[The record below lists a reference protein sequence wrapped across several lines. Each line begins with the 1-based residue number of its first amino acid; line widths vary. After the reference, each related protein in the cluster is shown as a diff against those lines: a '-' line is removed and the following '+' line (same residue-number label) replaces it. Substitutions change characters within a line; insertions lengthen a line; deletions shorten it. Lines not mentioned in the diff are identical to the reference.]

1 MLKYVITEGVS
12 ENHLA
17 STLCVHLIH
26 WLQGFLGFLFFSI
39 CLKNC
44 FSFSFFQV
52 LNFSLLSPQLA
63 QGQDGSFRRFAVLE
77 FATAEMAE
85 EAQRLTD
92 GRLLGGTHIRVS
104 FCAPGPPGRSMLAAL
119 IAAQTMVLY
128 SNLQS
133 LLEPLRHNIAAFEFD
148 IPAVMERVTKC
159 VRFSFFGES
168 VLMCERAGP
177 TLHPML
183 QERDV
188 SSGHHRK
195 TKNSFDVHVTV
206 QGSCQTKLAFLFS
219 VHNDAQDCAVVTL
232 PVPFPLELCC

>member
-1 MLKYVITEGVS
+1 MSAVSLCGNPEFLLTINSMRFFFSPSFSKFVLKYVNTEGVS

-17 STLCVHLIH
+17 STLCVCVHLIH
-26 WLQGFLGFLFFSI
+26 WLQGFLFFSI

-44 FSFSFFQV
+44 C
-52 LNFSLLSPQLA
+52 LNFSLQLA

-133 LLEPLRHNIAAFEFD
+133 LLEPLRHNIAAFEF
-148 IPAVMERVTKC
+148 
-159 VRFSFFGES
+159 
-168 VLMCERAGP
+168 VL
-177 TLHPML
+177 
-183 QERDV
+183 
-188 SSGHHRK
+188 
-195 TKNSFDVHVTV
+195 
-206 QGSCQTKLAFLFS
+206 
-219 VHNDAQDCAVVTL
+219 
-232 PVPFPLELCC
+232 

>member
-1 MLKYVITEGVS
+1 MLKYVNTEGVS

-17 STLCVHLIH
+17 STLCVCASYSLAA
-26 WLQGFLGFLFFSI
+26 GFFVFLYMLEKLLPQFF
-39 CLKNC
+39 
-44 FSFSFFQV
+44 
-52 LNFSLLSPQLA
+52 SPQLA

-133 LLEPLRHNIAAFEFD
+133 LLEPLRHNIAAFEF
-148 IPAVMERVTKC
+148 
-159 VRFSFFGES
+159 
-168 VLMCERAGP
+168 VL
-177 TLHPML
+177 
-183 QERDV
+183 
-188 SSGHHRK
+188 
-195 TKNSFDVHVTV
+195 
-206 QGSCQTKLAFLFS
+206 
-219 VHNDAQDCAVVTL
+219 
-232 PVPFPLELCC
+232 

>member
-1 MLKYVITEGVS
+1 MIYIFFPIFLSKFVLKYVNTEGVN

-17 STLCVHLIH
+17 STLCVCAHLIH
-26 WLQGFLGFLFFSI
+26 WLQGFLVFW
-39 CLKNC
+39 
-44 FSFSFFQV
+44 
-52 LNFSLLSPQLA
+52 FSLYAWKIAAFFFFWSSQFFSPQLA

-133 LLEPLRHNIAAFEFD
+133 LLEPLRLNIAAFEF
-148 IPAVMERVTKC
+148 
-159 VRFSFFGES
+159 
-168 VLMCERAGP
+168 VL
-177 TLHPML
+177 
-183 QERDV
+183 
-188 SSGHHRK
+188 
-195 TKNSFDVHVTV
+195 
-206 QGSCQTKLAFLFS
+206 
-219 VHNDAQDCAVVTL
+219 
-232 PVPFPLELCC
+232 

>member
-1 MLKYVITEGVS
+1 MRFFFSPSFSKFVLKYVNTEGVS

-17 STLCVHLIH
+17 STLCVCASYSLAA
-26 WLQGFLGFLFFSI
+26 GFFGFFVFLYMLEKLLPQFF
-39 CLKNC
+39 
-44 FSFSFFQV
+44 
-52 LNFSLLSPQLA
+52 SPQLA

-133 LLEPLRHNIAAFEFD
+133 LLEPLRHNIAAFEF
-148 IPAVMERVTKC
+148 
-159 VRFSFFGES
+159 
-168 VLMCERAGP
+168 VL
-177 TLHPML
+177 
-183 QERDV
+183 
-188 SSGHHRK
+188 
-195 TKNSFDVHVTV
+195 
-206 QGSCQTKLAFLFS
+206 
-219 VHNDAQDCAVVTL
+219 
-232 PVPFPLELCC
+232 

>member
-1 MLKYVITEGVS
+1 MKTTWLPLSVCV
-12 ENHLA
+12 
-17 STLCVHLIH
+17 CVHLIH

-44 FSFSFFQV
+44 C
-52 LNFSLLSPQLA
+52 LNSPQLA

-133 LLEPLRHNIAAFEFD
+133 LLEPLRHNIAAFEF
-148 IPAVMERVTKC
+148 
-159 VRFSFFGES
+159 
-168 VLMCERAGP
+168 VL
-177 TLHPML
+177 
-183 QERDV
+183 
-188 SSGHHRK
+188 
-195 TKNSFDVHVTV
+195 
-206 QGSCQTKLAFLFS
+206 
-219 VHNDAQDCAVVTL
+219 
-232 PVPFPLELCC
+232 

>member
-1 MLKYVITEGVS
+1 MRFFFSPSFSKFVLKYVNTEGVS

-17 STLCVHLIH
+17 STLCVCVHLIH
-26 WLQGFLGFLFFSI
+26 WLQGFFGFFVFLYMLEKLLPQFF
-39 CLKNC
+39 
-44 FSFSFFQV
+44 
-52 LNFSLLSPQLA
+52 SPQLA

-133 LLEPLRHNIAAFEFD
+133 LLEPLRHNIAAFEF
-148 IPAVMERVTKC
+148 
-159 VRFSFFGES
+159 
-168 VLMCERAGP
+168 VL
-177 TLHPML
+177 
-183 QERDV
+183 
-188 SSGHHRK
+188 
-195 TKNSFDVHVTV
+195 
-206 QGSCQTKLAFLFS
+206 
-219 VHNDAQDCAVVTL
+219 
-232 PVPFPLELCC
+232 

>member
-1 MLKYVITEGVS
+1 MIYFFS
-12 ENHLA
+12 HLSLQICA
-17 STLCVHLIH
+17 KICEHWGCKWKPLGFHSLCVCASYSLAA
-26 WLQGFLGFLFFSI
+26 GFFGFLFFSV

-44 FSFSFFQV
+44 CFFFFWSSQ
-52 LNFSLLSPQLA
+52 FFSPQLA

-133 LLEPLRHNIAAFEFD
+133 LLEPLRLNIAAFEF
-148 IPAVMERVTKC
+148 
-159 VRFSFFGES
+159 
-168 VLMCERAGP
+168 VL
-177 TLHPML
+177 
-183 QERDV
+183 
-188 SSGHHRK
+188 
-195 TKNSFDVHVTV
+195 
-206 QGSCQTKLAFLFS
+206 
-219 VHNDAQDCAVVTL
+219 
-232 PVPFPLELCC
+232 

>member
-1 MLKYVITEGVS
+1 MNTEGVS

-17 STLCVHLIH
+17 STLCVCVCAHLIH
-26 WLQGFLGFLFFSI
+26 WLQGFLGFLFFSM
-39 CLKNC
+39 LEKLLPQ
-44 FSFSFFQV
+44 FF
-52 LNFSLLSPQLA
+52 SPQLA

-133 LLEPLRHNIAAFEFD
+133 LLEPLRHNIAAFEF
-148 IPAVMERVTKC
+148 
-159 VRFSFFGES
+159 
-168 VLMCERAGP
+168 VL
-177 TLHPML
+177 
-183 QERDV
+183 
-188 SSGHHRK
+188 
-195 TKNSFDVHVTV
+195 
-206 QGSCQTKLAFLFS
+206 
-219 VHNDAQDCAVVTL
+219 
-232 PVPFPLELCC
+232 